1 MSNPPRFHYNQNYRG
16 NSRSG
21 KNASHQEQQTGNLHQ
36 NHSQPYIPGP
46 QDGGFDTRAWGNYE
60 NYYPMQT
67 QNNNTNSYYNN
78 NNVQSRAG
86 NQYSR
91 PNNPQRKQ
99 PSSTPVVSCDQYLS
113 EEQVLKDIATKK
125 TIRGILR
132 INAKQYTDA
141 FISDPEDG
149 PDFYIDNVR
158 ERNRALNLDDV
169 AAEIKPK
176 REWKVIPEYSA
187 LVENHI
193 RAARNGNIPAN
204 DAQAK
209 SMDNNQPQNSPTKRD
224 NKRATINTLNQDN
237 ITLTDAIIEQIPTEY
252 FQRTVK
258 VVFLFR
264 RRHSMKAAG
273 LLRKM
278 PDNNPNY
285 ALFSPMDSRI
295 PRLMIP
301 MNNCPPDFKDRP
313 SDYEKSLFVARI
325 VDIPADKKFASGE
338 LLESLGDADTLE
350 AQSKAILME
359 NDIRDEEFSNEV
371 IKCLPLDQD
380 KWSIPNEEFSKRL
393 DLRNQCIFTIDPA
406 TARDLDDALSCE
418 RLENGCYRIG
428 VHIADVSYFVQEQ
441 TPLDNEAAQRTTS
454 VYLVERVIPMLPR
467 LLCDR
472 LCSLN
477 PNEDRLT
484 YSVIWTMNEEGEILD
499 EQFARSIIRS
509 CVKLSYE
516 HAQDIIENPNKDF
529 KAEDFPAISNNFSVN
544 DITRTV
550 SELYGIS
557 KILRSKRTGAL
568 TLNQPKLQYQIKT
581 DSKMPMSFSV
591 YQQKES
597 NRLVEEYMLLAN
609 MQVARKLCSTDRIHD
624 KVILRRHPAPNT
636 TTLQNTIKMLT
647 SSGVKLDG
655 QSSNDISKAVQSVQD
670 ESAKK
675 LLIHLLAKSMQLAI
689 YCCASCVP
697 DSNYSHYALN
707 VNFYT
712 HFTSPIRRYPDILVH
727 RLLGAVLDYNDN
739 LYQTPGALEQI
750 AQLCNEKKMN
760 AKTCSERSAELYLAV
775 LIREYGTISDEA
787 VIVGVKDES
796 LDVYLFRIGVA
807 LRVGINNLPLDH
819 PRTSYKKISNDQA
832 GELTIYWKQNEPP
845 QTIKQVLKPFDTVN
859 VDIMSEFDTNMKRL
873 KLTAQLRHPNAEK
886 LTTLANLCTSTLP
899 HLNIAVQQRQDFDP
913 YAEY

>member
-1 MSNPPRFHYNQNYRG
+1 MSNPRRFNYNQNYRG
-16 NSRSG
+16 SSRTG
-21 KNASHQEQQTGNLHQ
+21 RNATHQEQQTSTLHQ
-36 NHSQPYIPGP
+36 NHPETYIPGP

-67 QNNNTNSYYNN
+67 QNNNTHSYHNYNN
-78 NNVQSRAG
+78 AQPRAD

-91 PNNPQRKQ
+91 LNNPQRKQ
-99 PSSTPVVSCDQYLS
+99 PSSNPAVSCDQYLS
-113 EEQVLKDIATKK
+113 EEQVLKDIAAKK

-158 ERNRALNLDDV
+158 ERNRALNLDEV

-209 SMDNNQPQNSPTKRD
+209 SMNDNQPQNSPTKRD
-224 NKRATINTLNQDN
+224 NKRATINTLNHDN

-258 VVFLFR
+258 IVFLFR

-301 MNNCPPDFKDRP
+301 MNNCPPDFRDRP

-338 LLESLGDADTLE
+338 LLETLGDADTLE

-418 RLENGCYRIG
+418 RLENGHYRIG

-499 EQFARSIIRS
+499 EQFSRSIIRS

-529 KAEDFPAISNNFSVN
+529 KAGDFPAISNNFSVN

-550 SELYGIS
+550 LELYGIS
-557 KILRSKRTGAL
+557 KILRSKRVGAL

-581 DSKMPMSFSV
+581 DSKMPMSFSI

-624 KVILRRHPAPNT
+624 KVILRRHPAPNA
-636 TTLQNTIKMLT
+636 TTLQNTIKMLA
-647 SSGVKLDG
+647 SSGIKLDG
-655 QSSNDISKAVQSVQD
+655 QSSNDISQAVKSAQD
-670 ESAKK
+670 EPAKK

-689 YCCASCVP
+689 YCCTSCVP
-697 DSNYSHYALN
+697 DNNYSHYALN

-787 VIVGVKDES
+787 VITGVKDES

-819 PRTSYKKISNDQA
+819 PRTGYKKISSDQA

-845 QTIKQVLKPFDTVN
+845 QTTKQVLKPFDTVN

-899 HLNIAVQQRQDFDP
+899 PLNIAVQQRQDFDP